1 MIGGLT
7 GQRLDARLKQEVLL
21 AIDQAKVSGMRIGRA
36 CQILQLRRSRYYA
49 WKQRLHRVLPSDGS
63 DPLKDRPS
71 GPGCG
76 EAPHRLLEEE
86 KQQITALLKG
96 EEYADLS
103 PRQLS
108 VVASEQGIVQ
118 ASPSSFY
125 RLVRKEYPM
134 RNLDVK
140 TPVKRTKPDVNPTGP
155 NEVWSWDLTYIPFG
169 RTFLYCFA
177 ILDVYSRKIVGW
189 TLSFEAT
196 VESAKQAWDQAL
208 CDEGLMDQEQEPIE
222 LSALSDHGTQMTAK
236 SMAQFFKDL
245 GISQLFA
252 RIQTPTDNAWI
263 ESFFRTFKY
272 DWLRFQD
279 LLSFHHLEE
288 LIASF
293 LEHYNHRRYHGA
305 IGYVT
310 PQQRHTGEDQRI
322 LHARQQ
328 RKKQTRQRRLDIH
341 RQYVFQPV
349 SKAA

>member
-1 MIGGLT
+1 M
-7 GQRLDARLKQEVLL
+7 
-21 AIDQAKVSGMRIGRA
+21 SGMRVDRA
-36 CQILQLRRSRYYA
+36 CDILQLPHNRYYA
-49 WKQRLHRVLPSDGS
+49 WKQRLDRILPSDGS
-63 DPLKDRPS
+63 DPLEDRPS

-76 EAPHRLLEEE
+76 KAPHRLLDEE
-86 KQQITALLKG
+86 KQQIRALLKG

-125 RLVRKEYPM
+125 RQARKV
-134 RNLDVK
+134 NLARKQEVK
-140 TPVKRTKPDVNPTGP
+140 TLVKQTKPKVNPTGP
-155 NEVWSWDLTYIPFG
+155 NEVWSWDLTYIPFFG
-169 RTFLYCFA
+169 SFLYFFA

-189 TLSFEAT
+189 TLSFDAT
-196 VESAKQAWDQAL
+196 VASAKQAWDQAL

-222 LSALSDHGTQMTAK
+222 LLALSDHGTQMTAK
-236 SMAQFFKDL
+236 SMTQFFKDL

-252 RIQTPTDNAWI
+252 RVQTPTDNAWI

-279 LLSFHHLEE
+279 LLSFHHLGE

-293 LEHYNHRRYHGA
+293 LEYYNHRRYHGA

-310 PQQRHTGEDQRI
+310 PQQKHTGEDQRI

-328 RKKQTRQRRLDIH
+328 RKKQARQRRFEIH
-341 RQYVFQPV
+341 RQYVSQPL